1 MAVNDR
7 AEFSNSRWD
16 TYRIVP
22 DEEFEVFH
30 GQELVGFENGRTRR
44 VAHQIL
50 ARCRLMVSHAL
61 VGAQACAASTYLSVL
76 LGCCRDGE
84 TRRAGSR
91 DKISRMSAWAIRKL
105 VFVTNAYL
113 HQLCGHNGSAGRL
126 SCSQSRQN
134 LL

>member
-1 MAVNDR
+1 MAVNVR
-7 AEFSNSRWD
+7 AELSSSRWD

-50 ARCRLMVSHAL
+50 ARCRLMVSHPL
-61 VGAQACAASTYLSVL
+61 VGAQVCAASAYLSVL

-84 TRRAGSR
+84 TPRA
-91 DKISRMSAWAIRKL
+91 
-105 VFVTNAYL
+105 
-113 HQLCGHNGSAGRL
+113 
-126 SCSQSRQN
+126 
-134 LL
+134 